1 MLSNILYIINFL
13 KLSLVLLT
21 SIFLFSCAST
31 QDKEIEYIERSLY
44 QIYSGAL
51 DDLISS
57 DYEEASLEF
66 EEVERQHPYSEW
78 AKKAI
83 IMSAYSS
90 YKNRDYI
97 KAETNL
103 NRFLNLYPASELA
116 SYAQYLLGINY
127 FNQIIEVT
135 RDQTSVVKS
144 LEIFKLILDRYPES
158 NYAKDA
164 YFKIIFLENQL
175 AAKEIDIAMSYLS
188 LKKYVAA
195 LKRFKNVVNNYQ
207 TTNYIPEALHRLV
220 EIYLILGVKEEAL
233 VNARVLGHNFPDS
246 DWYRLS
252 YNLLKKKKVFKS
264 YR

>member
-1 MLSNILYIINFL
+1 ML
-13 KLSLVLLT
+13 
-21 SIFLFSCAST
+21 LFSCASNKDT
-31 QDKEIEYIERSLY
+31 EIEYVERSLH
-44 QIYSGAL
+44 QIYGRAL
-51 DDLISS
+51 DNLISS

-97 KAETNL
+97 KTEANL
-103 NRFLNLYPASELA
+103 DRFLNLYPASDLA
-116 SYAQYLLGINY
+116 PYAQYLLGINY
-127 FNQIIEVT
+127 FDQIIEVE
-135 RDQTSVVKS
+135 RDQSSVTKS

-175 AAKEIDIAMSYLS
+175 AAKEIDIAMTYLR

-195 LKRFKNVVNNYQ
+195 LKRFKYVVNNFQ
-207 TTNYIPEALHRLV
+207 TSNFTPEALHRLV

-233 VNARVLGHNFPDS
+233 VNARVLGYNFPDS
-246 DWYRLS
+246 AWYRLS
-252 YNLLKKKKVFKS
+252 YDLLKKKKAF
-264 YR
+264 